1 MIEASTKKVLR
12 TLWQSVIMF
21 RQSFSSFFTII
32 TLHLAWWIS
41 ASQSIFIY
49 DVQGGKGL
57 HATIN
62 SHSKKFVGILNG
74 IDTDAWNPASDNF
87 LKVQYSASD
96 REGKL
101 ENKEALRR
109 LLGLSSS
116 EIRRPLVR
124 ILKEFMFMISV
135 SFFSSKWLWSQYYT
149 ATTPKCFS

>member
-1 MIEASTKKVLR
+1 MPDEFLPR
-12 TLWQSVIMF
+12 
-21 RQSFSSFFTII
+21 
-32 TLHLAWWIS
+32 
-41 ASQSIFIY
+41 SQIFIS

-62 SHSKKFVGILNG
+62 SHSKKFAGILNG

-96 REGKL
+96 IDGKI

-116 EIRRPLVR
+116 EFRRPLVR
-124 ILKEFMFMISV
+124 ISLVYGYNV
-135 SFFSSKWLWSQYYT
+135 SNLFI
-149 ATTPKCFS
+149 CE